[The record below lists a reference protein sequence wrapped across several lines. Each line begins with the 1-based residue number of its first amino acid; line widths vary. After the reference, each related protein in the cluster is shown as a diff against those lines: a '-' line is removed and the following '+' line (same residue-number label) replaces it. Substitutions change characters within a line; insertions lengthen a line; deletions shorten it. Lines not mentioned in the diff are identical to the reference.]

1 VNGRIVVGTGEIR
14 MNLESDVL
22 VLNGNFLPLN
32 VTKVRRSIVLIINGK
47 AELIEPKDKIIH
59 TSSDSF
65 EMPSIIRLFAYIK
78 PFNRVIKM
86 TRSELFTRDQQRCQ
100 YCGLVTQDL
109 TLDHVLPRSRGG
121 RYIWEN
127 IVSACI
133 KCNHKKAGRTPKEAS
148 MQLLTKPS
156 SPPHDPYY
164 PFYRF
169 LKDNE
174 EWNQFVP
181 VKKVI

>member
-1 VNGRIVVGTGEIR
+1 
-14 MNLESDVL
+14 MNLQSDVL
-22 VLNGNFLPLN
+22 VLNSNFLPLN
-32 VTKVRRSIVLIINGK
+32 VTKVRRSMMLIINGK
-47 AELIEPKDKIIH
+47 AELIEHKDENIH
-59 TSSDSF
+59 TSNDSF
-65 EMPSIIRLFAYIK
+65 AMPSIIRLFTYIK
-78 PFNRVIKM
+78 PFNRTIKM

-100 YCGLVTQDL
+100 YCGLVTKDL

-121 RYIWEN
+121 LYIWEN

-148 MQLLTKPS
+148 MRLLTKPA

-169 LKDNE
+169 LDNNK
-174 EWNQFVP
+174 EWIQWVP
-181 VKKVI
+181 AKRVR